1 MTCWPPISPA
11 CRIASTPCSAASAS
25 GRIRPCVSEMTP
37 IFMVARLRRLLSCSV
52 TELPRNLATLCP
64 DRRLLRPDRLFVS
77 ILERLRGGF
86 EGARIVTR
94 LVPRNACPVHGLCRG
109 VAAGHLLAHIAELA
123 LSVRVI
129 AFLEL
134 RVAEAELQMAEE
146 FFGREEALDAIQLL
160 ALAVDEQNRRRPV
173 DSEAHHRHR
182 MFFHMQANGNEV
194 VDNERGDAR
203 IRINLGFQSS

>member
-94 LVPRNACPVHGLCRG
+94 LVPRNARPVHRLGGRIG
-109 VAAGHLLAHIAELA
+109 AGHLFADIAELA
-123 LSVRVI
+123 LSIGVV
-129 AFLEL
+129 ALLEL
-134 RVAEAELQMAEE
+134 SVAKSELQMAKE
-146 FFGREEALDAIQLL
+146 FFGREEALDAIELL
-160 ALAVDEQNRRRPV
+160 
-173 DSEAHHRHR
+173 
-182 MFFHMQANGNEV
+182 
-194 VDNERGDAR
+194 
-203 IRINLGFQSS
+203 